1 MLNFRKLKQDFS
13 SMLLQEGKALHDQK
27 KVLSAKII
35 RLDEDT
41 IKFHAKVMGGYENTY
56 ESEIEIDRFESD
68 TVHSNCDCRY
78 RFDCQHIAAL
88 VFYLEENLDSIL
100 VSFSKEKD
108 LDKIK
113 GFDKALLAT
122 IDAAKTKEEKRKDV
136 NQQKQITHEYIN
148 SSDVLST
155 SLFFLP
161 EEENKVTKSEI
172 ALIFNPE
179 SIEKKHKFVDFTLA
193 LRIPSRS
200 KPLNIPN
207 IKNFLEAV
215 RFEEKIKI
223 NSKYYYFKFSAF
235 NEVEKEII
243 KTLIASARFNEN
255 LNNERAQRI
264 AKIDMPTFGD
274 LLSKIH
280 AIEMK
285 NNTSR
290 SLNDL
295 SEDLPVLPS

>member
-27 KVLSAKII
+27 KVLSAKILK
-35 RLDEDT
+35 LDEDT

-100 VSFSKEKD
+100 VNYSKEKD
-108 LDKIK
+108 LDKLK

-122 IDAAKTKEEKRKDV
+122 IDEAKSKEEKKKDE
-136 NQQKQITHEYIN
+136 NLQKQITHEYIN
-148 SSDVLST
+148 SADVLSS

-161 EEENKVTKSEI
+161 DEENKITKSELAFI
-172 ALIFNPE
+172 YNPE
-179 SIEKKHKFVDFTLA
+179 SIEKKQKFVDYTLA

-207 IKNFLEAV
+207 IKNFLEALH
-215 RFEEKIKI
+215 FEEKIKI
-223 NSKYYYFKFSAF
+223 NSKYYYFKFSNF
-235 NEVEKEII
+235 YSII
-243 KTLIASARFNEN
+243 N
-255 LNNERAQRI
+255 
-264 AKIDMPTFGD
+264 KIQGC
-274 LLSKIH
+274 L
-280 AIEMK
+280 
-285 NNTSR
+285 
-290 SLNDL
+290 
-295 SEDLPVLPS
+295 